1 MSKEKENDIA
11 KMTDEQLAKQAE
23 DALAIE
29 GEMEEV
35 SDWFINNLSMDVTY
49 LKLKEY
55 VLNDRNSGMDETRNQ
70 SF

>member
-1 MSKEKENDIA
+1 
-11 KMTDEQLAKQAE
+11 MTDEQLAKQAE